1 MMTQKYRVL
10 VTRKWP
16 KSVESKLRDSFD
28 VTLNE
33 SDKPLT
39 ENELFDAINNFDALL
54 PTVTDSI
61 NDKIIS
67 SSNRSVKIIG
77 NFGVGFNNIDID
89 SAKKNEVVVTN
100 TPEVLTDCTADIAML
115 LLLGAGRRASEG
127 EFHVRKKEWTGW
139 RPTHMMGSKITGK
152 ILGLIGMGRIAQAVA
167 HKAHFGFN
175 MKIIYY
181 DPYFKD
187 ISVAKK
193 YAAESC
199 NSIEDLLKASDFV
212 SLHCPSTKETKGLI
226 NLDLLS
232 KMKKSSFLINTARG
246 DIVVEDDLVKALEE
260 NMIKGAGLDV
270 YEEEPKVNP
279 KLLNLKNVFMLPHL
293 GSATEETREA
303 MGMRVLS
310 NITSFFDGKEPAD
323 RVV

>member
-1 MMTQKYRVL
+1 MTQKYRVL

-16 KSVESKLRDSFD
+16 SSVEKELKETFD
-28 VTLNE
+28 TTLNE
-33 SDKPLT
+33 TDTPLT
-39 ENELFDAINNFDALL
+39 ENELIEAINNYDALL
-54 PTVTDSI
+54 PTVTDTIS
-61 NDKIIS
+61 DKIIS
-67 SSNRSVKIIG
+67 SSNRKAKIIG

-89 SAKKNEVVVTN
+89 SAKKNSVVVTN

-139 RPTHMMGSKITGK
+139 RPTHMMGTKITGK
-152 ILGLIGMGRIAQAVA
+152 VLGLVGMGRIAQAVA

-187 ISVAKK
+187 TNVAKN
-193 YAAESC
+193 YNAESC
-199 NSIEDLLKASDFV
+199 KSIEDLLKQSDFV
-212 SLHCPSTKETKGLI
+212 SLHCPSTNETKGLI
-226 NLDLLS
+226 NFELLS
-232 KMKKSSFLINTARG
+232 KMKKSSYLINTARG
-246 DIVVEDDLVKALEE
+246 DIIVENDLVKALEQ

-270 YEEEPKVNP
+270 YEEEPKVNS
-279 KLLNLKNVFMLPHL
+279 KLLSLKNVFMLPHL

-303 MGMRVLS
+303 MGLRVLS
-310 NITSFFDGKEPAD
+310 NIISFFDGKEPAD

>member
-1 MMTQKYRVL
+1 
-10 VTRKWP
+10 
-16 KSVESKLRDSFD
+16 
-28 VTLNE
+28 
-33 SDKPLT
+33 
-39 ENELFDAINNFDALL
+39 
-54 PTVTDSI
+54 
-61 NDKIIS
+61 
-67 SSNRSVKIIG
+67 
-77 NFGVGFNNIDID
+77 
-89 SAKKNEVVVTN
+89 
-100 TPEVLTDCTADIAML
+100 
-115 LLLGAGRRASEG
+115 
-127 EFHVRKKEWTGW
+127 
-139 RPTHMMGSKITGK
+139 
-152 ILGLIGMGRIAQAVA
+152 MGRIAQAVA

-199 NSIEDLLKASDFV
+199 NSIDDLLKASDFV

-226 NLDLLS
+226 DLDLLS

-279 KLLNLKNVFMLPHL
+279 KLLNLKNVFLLPHL